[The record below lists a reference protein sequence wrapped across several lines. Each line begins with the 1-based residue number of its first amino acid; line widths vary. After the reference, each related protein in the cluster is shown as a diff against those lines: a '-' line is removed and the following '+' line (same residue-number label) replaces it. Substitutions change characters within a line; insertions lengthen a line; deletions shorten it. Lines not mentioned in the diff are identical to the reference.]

1 MMAISDIYDALTASD
16 RPYKKAVPHVL
27 ALDILEKEADSGHI
41 DGHLFQ
47 VFVEAQVPQRALH
60 AVKTP

>member
-1 MMAISDIYDALTASD
+1 
-16 RPYKKAVPHVL
+16 VPHVL
-27 ALDILEKEADSGHI
+27 ALDILSKEADSGHI

-60 AVKTP
+60 AVKAP